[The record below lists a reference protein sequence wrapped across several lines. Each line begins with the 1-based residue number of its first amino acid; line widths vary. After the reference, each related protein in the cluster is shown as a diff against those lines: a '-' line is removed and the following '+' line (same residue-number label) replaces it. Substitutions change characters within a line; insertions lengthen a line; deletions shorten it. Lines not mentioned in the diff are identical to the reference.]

1 MMIIASTATT
11 SRYVITLL
19 SVDAKFDVLRPL
31 TAVWML
37 VKVLPI
43 EVSVPLIDDIDDVML
58 VKLLSMLVIPAPIL
72 VTALL
77 NDVKDDV
84 ILVSELSIV
93 ARVVARPLTCEVTP
107 GIEPVTFTTEEAI
120 RV

>member
-19 SVDAKFDVLRPL
+19 RVDAKLAVLRPL

-43 EVSVPLIDDIDDVML
+43 EVSVPLIDDSDDVML
-58 VKLLSMLVIPAPIL
+58 LRVLFILVMPELMFVNELETEVRVEVMLYNELSMDVSM
-72 VTALL
+72 LL
-77 NDVKDDV
+77 KLD
-84 ILVSELSIV
+84 I
-93 ARVVARPLTCEVTP
+93 
-107 GIEPVTFTTEEAI
+107 
-120 RV
+120 